1 MNLTIDTGNTRTKF
15 AVFDGETIVASGILE
30 NTEQYAA
37 LFGQYPIEAVIASSV
52 GQDIDFQ
59 SITPQDT
66 HFYTLDAELTLPIVI
81 DYETPETLGPDRIA
95 ACVGASAL
103 FPMQNCLVIDAG
115 TCITVDLI
123 DINGIFDGIAILPGL
138 TMKFEALHTFTK
150 KLPLL
155 HLSDVNEL
163 DRKGSGSTRKSIL
176 SGVYAAT
183 LLELYG
189 FYDMYKIDHED
200 LKAVL
205 TGGDGLL
212 LEQDLKDDS
221 IDTTYVKDLT
231 LIGLNKIL
239 EYNENQNK

>member
-30 NTEQYAA
+30 NTGQYAA

-52 GQDIDFQ
+52 GQDVDFQ
-59 SITPQDT
+59 SITPKEA
-66 HFYTLDAELTLPIVI
+66 HFYTLSAKLPLPIKI

-95 ACVGASAL
+95 ACVGASVI

-115 TCITVDLI
+115 TCITVDLFYK
-123 DINGIFDGIAILPGL
+123 NGVFDGMAILPGL
-138 TMKFEALHTFTK
+138 KMKFEALHTFTK

-155 HLSDVNEL
+155 HLSDVKEL
-163 DRKGSGSTRKSIL
+163 DEEGSWNTRKSIL
-176 SGVYAAT
+176 SGVYDAT
-183 LLELYG
+183 VLELCGY
-189 FYDMYKIDHED
+189 YDMFSVQVED

-205 TGGDGLL
+205 TGGDGLML
-212 LEQDLKDDS
+212 NDDINGCY
-221 IDTTYVKDLT
+221 IDSTYVKDLT

>member
-15 AVFDGETIVASGILE
+15 AVFDADNIVASGILE
-30 NTEQYAA
+30 NTQQYTA

-52 GQDIDFQ
+52 GQEIDFQ
-59 SITPQDT
+59 SITPKQT
-66 HFYTLDAELTLPIVI
+66 HFYTLSAQMPLPIKI

-95 ACVGASAL
+95 ACVGAAAL
-103 FPMQNCLVIDAG
+103 FPSRNCLVIDAG

-123 DINGIFDGIAILPGL
+123 DRNGIFDGIAILPGL

-155 HLSDVNEL
+155 HLSDVKEL

-189 FYDMYKIDHED
+189 FYDTFKIDHVE

-212 LEQDLKDDS
+212 LEQKLKRGYM
-221 IDTTYVKDLT
+221 DTNYVKDLT

>member
-30 NTEQYAA
+30 NTGQYSA

-59 SITPQDT
+59 SITPQQS
-66 HFYTLDAELTLPIVI
+66 HFYTLSAELPLPIKI

-95 ACVGASAL
+95 ACVGSTTL

-115 TCITVDLI
+115 TCITT
-123 DINGIFDGIAILPGL
+123 DIIADNIFYGIAIMPGL

-155 HLSDVNEL
+155 HLSDVDKQNF
-163 DRKGSGSTRKSIL
+163 SGNGNTHKSIV
-176 SGVYAAT
+176 SGVFLAT
-183 LLELYG
+183 VLELCG
-189 FYDMYKIDHED
+189 FYHMLSDTYEN
-200 LKAVL
+200 LKTVI

-212 LEQDLKDDS
+212 LKQELKDFE
-221 IDTTYVKDLT
+221 IDATFVKDLT

-239 EYNENQNK
+239 AYNEK